1 MRKTSIIMLFS
12 LFLAACGGGAEV
24 ATCTFNYWSG
34 TVGTCL
40 PDQWHVIDRQELDE
54 RGIPEEVIVAFQS
67 DVPVSGQFVTVTV
80 TREALAEPL
89 DAQEYSDASI
99 LSVQQLPGYDEIDQR
114 SIDIDGE
121 SVDMHIYTAQPR
133 EDQPETRFFQASTVS
148 GNVGF
153 SFTGAT
159 PVSIDSDIEAQVV
172 SILEGATFLSPTEEE
187 ETEE

>member
-1 MRKTSIIMLFS
+1 MRKTSVFVLCS
-12 LFLAACGGGAEV
+12 LFLAACGGSADV
-24 ATCTFNYWSG
+24 AICTFNYWNG

-54 RGIPEEVIVAFQS
+54 RGIPEEVIVAFQA
-67 DVPVSGQFVTVTV
+67 DAPVSGQFVTVTV
-80 TREALAEPL
+80 TREALSQPL
-89 DAQEYSDASI
+89 DATEYSEASI

-114 SIDIDGE
+114 SITIDE
-121 SVDMHIYTAQPR
+121 QSVNVHIYTAQPR

-159 PVSIDSDIEAQVV
+159 PVSISSDIENQVV
-172 SILEGATFLSPTEEE
+172 SILEGVTFVSPTEGEE
-187 ETEE
+187 E